1 MSITIFIINES
12 LDSYKGCDQNGQN
25 AEVIEIQLNEEDE
38 PLITPVTTCTA
49 IIENE
54 SSPMTNNGDID
65 GSNVQRSESA
75 NWNQQASQ
83 LATELALSPLWLS
96 VTPTN
101 SSNT

>member
-1 MSITIFIINES
+1 MILID
-12 LDSYKGCDQNGQN
+12 LYKDSDQNGQN
-25 AEVIEIQLNEEDE
+25 AEAIEIQLNEEENE

-54 SSPMTNNGDID
+54 GNSMTNSGDTD
-65 GSNVQRSESA
+65 GANVQRSESA

-96 VTPTN
+96 VTPTS